1 MLVGTSCKENRKQ
14 SKNEVHSNLGACR
27 SLEVAEALAPKSDEV
42 I

>member
-14 SKNEVHSNLGACR
+14 SKNEVHSNVLAR